1 MSRDTGFD
9 GRDIEWHNKGFNKDI
24 DFDKSKESRDK
35 NITKEP
41 NCGSPMGFISSLQEI
56 SVQENLLDGSID
68 KNLFTLQKT
77 ICALRNGMN
86 LGFTSS
92 LTIILHIVFCYIF
105 SFEYGPYLTEIF
117 LLLLLLYF
125 LSSRLHLHLLLYSL
139 SYILYMLFQLPYL
152 QFFLILL
159 LVILFLLLFYSLT

>member
-56 SVQENLLDGSID
+56 SVQENLLDGS
-68 KNLFTLQKT
+68 NRGLFKE
-77 ICALRNGMN
+77 
-86 LGFTSS
+86 F
-92 LTIILHIVFCYIF
+92 
-105 SFEYGPYLTEIF
+105 
-117 LLLLLLYF
+117 
-125 LSSRLHLHLLLYSL
+125 
-139 SYILYMLFQLPYL
+139 
-152 QFFLILL
+152 
-159 LVILFLLLFYSLT
+159 